1 MKDALRIPQGK
12 TLRDFQRIGQ
22 CVICHNAIY
31 GWTEAEQDYC
41 GDPDCEHPDDLC
53 SDPDCAEE
61 RRRIYKGDRK
71 LKNPCGFPRLR
82 NKMEK

>member
-1 MKDALRIPQGK
+1 MKDALRIPKGK

-31 GWTEAEQDYC
+31 GWTEAE
-41 GDPDCEHPDDLC
+41 
-53 SDPDCAEE
+53 
-61 RRRIYKGDRK
+61 RRIYQGDRK

-82 NKMEK
+82 NKQLDLL